1 MKILILATP
10 RSGSTSLVKFVD
22 SHLKLENYKMFIEP
36 YSDSNHKDY
45 FDKSNYETTDPLLKY
60 DSILVKNLL
69 LVGYDEYPTKTFVNV
84 HEYFEWCS
92 IFFDKI
98 LILDRKDKIAQSE
111 SFVINETMSRERG
124 INWHTPKIYDLDKLN
139 QSYLKEMINRYTE
152 SSKIL
157 HDLSGSQNIPIFYYE
172 DIFLEHDTDVIK
184 NLLEYL
190 GMELL
195 LDKYNEF
202 ILSPD
207 RRVRI
212 EKDHKKLI

>member
-36 YSDSNHKDY
+36 YNDLNYKDY
-45 FDKSNYETTDPLLKY
+45 FDEFDCETTEPLLKY
-60 DSILVKNLL
+60 ENILVKNLL
-69 LVGYDEYPTKTFVNV
+69 LAGYDEYPTKTFTSV
-84 HEYFEWCS
+84 HDYFKWCGV
-92 IFFDKI
+92 FFDKI

-124 INWHTPKIYDLDKLN
+124 ISWHTPKIYDLDKLN
-139 QSYLKEMINRYTE
+139 QSYLKKMIDRYNE

-157 HDLSGSQNIPIFYYE
+157 NDLSKSQNIPIFYYE
-172 DIFLEHDTDVIK
+172 DIFLEHNMDVIK

-212 EKDHKKLI
+212 EKDHRKLI